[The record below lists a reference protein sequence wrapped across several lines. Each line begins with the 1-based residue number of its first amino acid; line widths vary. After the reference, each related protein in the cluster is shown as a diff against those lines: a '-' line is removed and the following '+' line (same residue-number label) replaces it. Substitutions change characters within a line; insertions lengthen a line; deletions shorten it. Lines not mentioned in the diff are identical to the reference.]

1 MINSVLAAFL
11 AMLCW
16 GVGDF
21 LIQRSTRRIGVSE
34 TLFIIGFIG
43 SIVLLPFVWSDF
55 RFIGSFE
62 IILFLLF
69 FGIFTYFVSMINL
82 EALRVGKLFVV
93 EVLLEIELPIT
104 IVLAVLLLK
113 ESLSLPLIG
122 LFVLVFIGL
131 ILVAL
136 PKLHLVKH
144 FVFEHGA
151 GLAVLAAIGMG
162 IINFL
167 TGYIAINISPLM
179 SVWFAWFVFTIITFG
194 YLVKKKRF
202 VWKKYFIKKIDL
214 ATLVMCLL
222 DTAAWV
228 FFAFAIVGSG
238 LAIAIGI
245 TESYPAIALFLGV
258 LVNKE
263 KISRHQFF
271 GALLVIVVSFCIG
284 FFFG

>member
-1 MINSVLAAFL
+1 MMNSVLAAFL
-11 AMLCW
+11 AMICW

-21 LIQRSTRRIGVSE
+21 LIQKSTRRIGVSE
-34 TLFIIGFIG
+34 TLFLIGFVG
-43 SIVLLPFVWSDF
+43 SFVLLPFVWFDF
-55 RFIGSFE
+55 KFISSLE
-62 IILFLLF
+62 IFLFFLF

-104 IVLAVLLLK
+104 IILAVLLLK
-113 ESLSLPLIG
+113 ESLSFSLIC
-122 LFVLVFIGL
+122 LFVLVFVGL
-131 ILVAL
+131 VFVVL
-136 PKLHLVKH
+136 PKIYLVKK
-144 FVFEHGA
+144 FIFEHGT
-151 GLAVLAAIGMG
+151 GLAILAAVGMG

-167 TGYIAINISPLM
+167 TGYIAINISPLL
-179 SVWFAWFVFTIITFG
+179 SVWFAWVIFTIITFVF
-194 YLVKKKRF
+194 LIKKKKF

-238 LAIAIGI
+238 LAVAIGI

-258 LVNKE
+258 FVNKE
-263 KISRHQFF
+263 KITKHQIF
-271 GALLVIVVSFCIG
+271 GALLVIIVSFCIG